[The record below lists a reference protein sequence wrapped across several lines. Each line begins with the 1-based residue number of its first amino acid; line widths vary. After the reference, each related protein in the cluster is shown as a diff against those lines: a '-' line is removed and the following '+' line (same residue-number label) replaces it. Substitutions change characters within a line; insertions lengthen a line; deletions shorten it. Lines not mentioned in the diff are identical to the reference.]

1 MAAPGGSA
9 FDKEGRK
16 AARGVDLEQR
26 AGCRREAAVSLRQ
39 KKKDEIL
46 REKRGRMEDKP
57 SAMDAAH
64 TDPMADMGPVPGPQG
79 DMTQGELADLAS
91 KLHVPDPAVVLPAV
105 HVIRKMLSREHN
117 PPIDGVIQA
126 GCVPQLVKL
135 LECHDTPGIQFE
147 AAWALTNIASGTSA
161 QCDSVIRSGAC
172 PQFVALMDS
181 PNDDVREQAVWA
193 LGNIAGDSAN
203 CRDLVISTGALD
215 KIINIILSGPSTSIL
230 RNATWAMSNCLRSK
244 PPPDLQKVAQA
255 LPMATRLLASQ
266 DEAVVID
273 AAWAL
278 SYASDGPSDRI
289 DAVLAQQPLP
299 ALIALMQRDQQ
310 LVATPALRTVGNIV
324 TGSAAQT
331 QAVIDAGALPVIKV
345 LLNHPNKVIRK
356 ECCWFISNVS
366 AGTKEQIQAVVDSQ
380 CMEQVIV
387 CLSAHEFEVRKE
399 AAWAI
404 ANLTTSG
411 TPEQIHYLC
420 MKNVLG
426 PLCEQLQ
433 IPDPKIVVVALEAI
447 ENIIRAG
454 EAIAARHACNNAYK
468 ESIQA
473 LGGVEKIEQLQD
485 HTSDEV
491 YSKAVSLLEEF
502 FEGEDDGMYN
512 EGEAP
517 PAQADAPPIV
527 PPQGGFQL
535 GGQPATQ
542 PAGQPFAF

>member
-310 LVATPALRTVGNIV
+310 LVVTPALRTVCSIV
-324 TGSAAQT
+324 TSRDA
-331 QAVIDAGALPVIKV
+331 QAVIDAGVLPVIKV
-345 LLNHPNKVIRK
+345 LLNHPNKLIRK
-356 ECCWFISNVS
+356 YCCWFISNVTVG
-366 AGTKEQIQAVVDSQ
+366 GTEEQFQAVVDSQ
-380 CMEQVIV
+380 CMDGVIA
-387 CLSAHEFEVRKE
+387 CLSAHEAEVRKE
-399 AAWAI
+399 ATWAI
-404 ANLTTSG
+404 AGYTANA
-411 TPEQIHYLC
+411 TPGQFHILVT
-420 MKNVLG
+420 KNVLG
-426 PLCEQLQ
+426 PLCVQLQ
-433 IPDPKIVVVALEAI
+433 DPDPEIVILALEVI
-447 ENIIRAG
+447 EDVLQAG
-454 EAIAARHACNNAYK
+454 ESTAAWYPCNNAYK
-468 ESIQA
+468 ESIEA
-473 LGGVEKIEQLQD
+473 LGGVEKIEQLQ
-485 HTSDEV
+485 HHASDKV
-491 YSKAVSLLEEF
+491 SCKAVSLLEDF
-502 FEGEDDGMYN
+502 FDDDGDGMY

-517 PAQADAPPIV
+517 PT
-527 PPQGGFQL
+527 QGGFQL

-542 PAGQPFAF
+542 LGGQSFAF